1 MVWLCANTAISAVI
15 PKGGEYPLVG
25 AISGHQKAPAI
36 SFHGDQGFVAWQNE
50 TANSGGQRILVQPIN
65 REGVGVGVPTI
76 ISQNAVDENELSPS
90 VACLENGG
98 VAVWHG
104 GARSESDIFM
114 RMIGVNGEAVGPIA
128 RVNEFTKGVQKNAK
142 VVRSGSAG
150 FLVAWSS
157 EQQDGDRMGVFGRMF
172 DAQGIPKGP
181 EFQINQTTKYGQ
193 NAVSIAW
200 ISETTGIAVWVCEQ
214 VDGKNTSGGVN
225 YRTTLMGRLMGENG
239 PTKDEFIVGEEGQLA
254 QNPHV
259 ARLGNGGFG
268 VIWEQFDELR
278 VANSNDIFVQLFTNE
293 IVPESP
299 AIRLNTYL
307 PGAQS
312 KPQLC
317 GVNGEVFGVW
327 SSWGL
332 NGNEMEIRGRLVAK
346 GAEFEVN
353 SQSNLDQS
361 EPVIGLLRSNRAV
374 VGWVNTMRADNSIIS
389 AQIFDI
395 GDVKDEESERDIAA
409 GPVEIIG
416 EELVQRGTAAEVVK
430 DRRQVQVGNTDRKS
444 TVKPLQAA
452 FPIKTMEPK
461 GPTVTPAQV
470 ISAESNKPSTRN
482 EAVINAQN
490 QMDSNG
496 AAKLTSPKAL
506 PSSSAASL
514 VALQGLGREQA
525 GYGSQLRNISGQN
538 RTAGGFS
545 PSRTALV
552 TERFASL
559 RLGSGRSRGTG
570 INVINPS
577 TPRTYG
583 TSLLSAGAA
592 EKASGGGIAPTVTT
606 AAQRAAQIQNSA
618 KQNTVQAEIGS
629 QQVVPAG
636 VVRTGRGS
644 QLKWITQGGGRYQ
657 IQGSNDR
664 LSWEQ
669 IGSPRDGQSQFD
681 AVDITSMGWRY
692 YRVIRVN

>member
-1 MVWLCANTAISAVI
+1 
-15 PKGGEYPLVG
+15 
-25 AISGHQKAPAI
+25 
-36 SFHGDQGFVAWQNE
+36 
-50 TANSGGQRILVQPIN
+50 
-65 REGVGVGVPTI
+65 
-76 ISQNAVDENELSPS
+76 
-90 VACLENGG
+90 
-98 VAVWHG
+98 
-104 GARSESDIFM
+104 
-114 RMIGVNGEAVGPIA
+114 
-128 RVNEFTKGVQKNAK
+128 
-142 VVRSGSAG
+142 
-150 FLVAWSS
+150 
-157 EQQDGDRMGVFGRMF
+157 MF

-200 ISETTGIAVWVCEQ
+200 ISETMGIAVWVCER

-225 YRTTLMGRLMGENG
+225 YRTTVMGRLIDEKGSIKG
-239 PTKDEFIVGEEGQLA
+239 EFIVGEEGQLVA
-254 QNPHV
+254 NPHV
-259 ARLGNGGFG
+259 VGLGNGGFG

-278 VANSNDIFVQLFTNE
+278 AANSNDIFVQLFTNE
-293 IVPESP
+293 MVPESP
-299 AIRLNTYL
+299 AMRLNTYL

-332 NGNEMEIRGRLVAK
+332 NGSEREIRGRLVAK

-353 SQSNLDQS
+353 SQRNLDQS
-361 EPVIGLLRSNRAV
+361 EPVIGLLGANRAV

-395 GDVKDEESERDIAA
+395 GGGEAIESEKDITA
-409 GPVEIIG
+409 GPVEVIG

-430 DRRQVQVGNTDRKS
+430 DRGLIQPGNKVAET
-444 TVKPLQAA
+444 TIKPLQAA
-452 FPIKTMEPK
+452 FPIQTMESK
-461 GPTVTPAQV
+461 GPTVTPAQI
-470 ISAESNKPSTRN
+470 ISAKSNKPSAGS
-482 EAVINAQN
+482 EAVVSAQK
-490 QMDSNG
+490 QMDSN
-496 AAKLTSPKAL
+496 AVTKLTAPNAL

-514 VALQGLGREQA
+514 VALQGMGREQA
-525 GYGSQLRNISGQN
+525 GYDSQLRSISGNN
-538 RTAGGFS
+538 RAVGGFS
-545 PSRTALV
+545 PSRTALI

-570 INVINPS
+570 INVINTS
-577 TPRTYG
+577 SSRIFG
-583 TSLLSAGAA
+583 TSLLSAGTTG
-592 EKASGGGIAPTVTT
+592 KTSGAGTGLAVTT
-606 AAQRAAQIQNSA
+606 AAQRAAQIKNSVE
-618 KQNTVQAEIGS
+618 QNTVQAEIGS

-644 QLKWITQGGGRYQ
+644 KLKWITQGGGRYQ